1 VTKFPSSLNFNK
13 LFGQK
18 SKLSELFE
26 QKANLNEQKNRHGRN
41 VDPEPAAR
49 QTLKLIDQ
57 IEL

>member
-1 VTKFPSSLNFNK
+1 LNE

-26 QKANLNEQKNRHGRN
+26 QKANLNEQKNRHGGN